1 VQLLVTTF
9 DALLRVR
16 LRENAP
22 PDVHVLEQGLG
33 VYYGLT
39 RAGRT
44 THIASRNLDPDR
56 QPLDPAEPANA
67 IEDWDLPA
75 TRRLRRW
82 ADPRFDDLHQI
93 RAKEDLL
100 FVLTGVSPHLLVCDR
115 RTHAVLAEI
124 DLNAHVPADL
134 RHEPVERH
142 AGDTYHFNSLTF
154 FADRLLVLA
163 HNWSFGGFALE
174 FRLDGPAARAGRLE
188 LTNAYRGLGFES
200 HDVFMDRSGVYAL
213 DSGQNRLVHA
223 DHPSLSLGPLRFPR
237 GLAAT
242 PAQFVIGAG
251 ERGVDR
257 ETRQATRTTLLIV
270 DRAAWQVAAQYD
282 LGAHGRPARPHPTPK
297 ARPSADA
304 PSAASPPA

>member
-1 VQLLVTTF
+1 LTPGSEDSGAASGHEIRRTF
-9 DALLRVR
+9 
-16 LRENAP
+16 
-22 PDVHVLEQGLG
+22 
-33 VYYGLT
+33 
-39 RAGRT
+39 AGPV
-44 THIASRNLDPDR
+44 AC
-56 QPLDPAEPANA
+56 
-67 IEDWDLPA
+67 
-75 TRRLRRW
+75 
-82 ADPRFDDLHQI
+82 
-93 RAKEDLL
+93 
-100 FVLTGVSPHLLVCDR
+100 LVCDR

-124 DLNAHVPADL
+124 DLNAYVPAAL
-134 RHEPVERH
+134 RHDPVDRH
-142 AGDTYHFNSLTF
+142 TGDTYHFNSLTF

-242 PAQFVIGAG
+242 PAQFVVGTG
-251 ERGVDR
+251 ERAVDR

-270 DRAAWQVAAQYD
+270 DRAAWQVAAEHD
-282 LGAHGRPARPHPTPK
+282 LGAYGNTCDVLLLDQPDLTDAKGASFRWRPLRRLAARLKHPLS
-297 ARPSADA
+297 R
-304 PSAASPPA
+304 